1 MEKRKEEEERMLQ
14 LLLVEQ
20 DVSRLQYWVS
30 EETEGHKVGIVTQ
43 GLGLCGREGEKEHS
57 CPGLPQTCLALH
69 TKTIYTLD

>member
-1 MEKRKEEEERMLQ
+1 MLQ

-43 GLGLCGREGEKEHS
+43 GLGLCGREGKEE
-57 CPGLPQTCLALH
+57 G
-69 TKTIYTLD
+69 